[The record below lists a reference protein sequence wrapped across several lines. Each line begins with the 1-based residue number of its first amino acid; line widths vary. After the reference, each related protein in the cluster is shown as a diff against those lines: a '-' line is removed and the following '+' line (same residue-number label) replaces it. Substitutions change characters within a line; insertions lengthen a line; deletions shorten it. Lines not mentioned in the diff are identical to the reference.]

1 MSKEMREQMDKFKN
15 LLKEDS
21 NTEDNKQLPEKSGWY
36 WVLIKGYKK
45 PKPCWYMGPDSFY
58 SYEEGDECFL
68 PGGVGDSSSMG
79 IYIDGVEK
87 IGPEIEVPEF

>member
-1 MSKEMREQMDKFKN
+1 MREQMDKFKN
-15 LLKEDS
+15 LLKEDI
-21 NTEDNKQLPEKSGWY
+21 NTDDNKQLPEKSGWY
-36 WVLIKGYKK
+36 WVLIKGYDE

-79 IYIDGVEK
+79 VYIDEIEK

>member
-79 IYIDGVEK
+79 VYIDEVEK